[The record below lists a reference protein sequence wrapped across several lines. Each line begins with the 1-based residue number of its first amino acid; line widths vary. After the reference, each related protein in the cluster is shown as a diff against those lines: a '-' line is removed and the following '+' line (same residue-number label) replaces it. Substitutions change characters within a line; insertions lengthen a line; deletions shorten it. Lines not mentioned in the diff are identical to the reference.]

1 MNIKNTL
8 TLLFLFFITGQS
20 FAAIDPVYEG
30 ANGIRAKVFATNCLD
45 CHSSTLTGSARN
57 GAPPTVNWD
66 TYETTLPNA
75 DRAIVRAVQQMTMP
89 PAFSGFPVLN
99 EEQKAAMLAWQ
110 SAGFP
115 RAAATTS
122 TTANFSYDSS
132 ILTLPVVNV
141 GSQTYNATLRLSS
154 NNSSPTGIA
163 FVLESAQPTTASTGN
178 AANFFPTTGQL
189 TVPLVQL
196 MRNGTIQGQVS
207 AELALVQNSSPFLF
221 ILTSYSSASATQ

>member
-30 ANGIRAKVFATNCLD
+30 TNGIREQIFATNCLA

-66 TYETTLPNA
+66 TYEATLPSA

-89 PAFSGFPVLN
+89 PAFSGLPALN
-99 EEQKAAMLAWQ
+99 EEQRTAMLAWQ

-115 RAAATTS
+115 RASTTTS

-141 GSQTYNATLRLSS
+141 GSEKFNATLRLSS
-154 NNSSPTGIA
+154 VTNSPTGIG
-163 FVLESAQPTTASTGN
+163 FVLESAQPTTASSEN
-178 AANFFPTTGQL
+178 AANFFSTTGQL

-196 MRNGTIQGQVS
+196 IQNGVSQGQAS
-207 AELALVQNSSPFLF
+207 AEMTLVPNSSPFLF
-221 ILTSYSSASATQ
+221 ILTSYSSVSGAQ